1 MTQYSLLGLSGSL
14 RADSAN
20 RKLLREA
27 ARVFGDATYVEANLE
42 LPLYHGDEEDAH
54 GLPQGATTLVRQL
67 MEADAVL
74 ISTPE
79 YNSGISGVLKNA
91 LDWISRA
98 SDKPWPD
105 KPVAIMS
112 AAAGR
117 TGGAR
122 AHVMLRTCMAPFRP
136 RLANGPEVLVAN
148 CNAQFDEN
156 GRITDSYARALE
168 GLMAAL
174 RDDIERA

>member
-1 MTQYSLLGLSGSL
+1 MTQYTLLGLSGSL
-14 RADSAN
+14 RAQSAN

-27 ARVFGDATYVEANLE
+27 GRKFGDATYVEANLE
-42 LPLYHGDEEDAH
+42 IPLYHGDVEDAH
-54 GLPQGATTLVRQL
+54 GLPSEVQTLVDQIAQ
-67 MEADAVL
+67 ADAVL

-98 SDKPWPD
+98 PVKPWAD

-122 AHVMLRTCMAPFRP
+122 AHVMLRTCLAPFRP
-136 RLANGPEVLVAN
+136 CIANGPEILIAE
-148 CNAQFDEN
+148 CNSQFDEN
-156 GRITDSYARALE
+156 GHITERYAQNIDALMTTLRAE
-168 GLMAAL
+168 IQ
-174 RDDIERA
+174 RR